1 MTTIGAYDAK
11 THLPRLLK
19 EVEAG
24 ATVTI
29 TKHGRDVA
37 RLVPVDSADGTAEE
51 VVRSLREARS
61 GVRRGRTTLRKMIE
75 DGRR

>member
-11 THLPRLLK
+11 THLPKLLK

-29 TKHGRDVA
+29 TKHGREVA
-37 RLVPVDSADGTAEE
+37 RLVPVGSADGTAEE
-51 VVRSLREARS
+51 LVRALRKARR
-61 GVRRGRTTLRKMIE
+61 GVRRGRTTVRKMIE